1 MSLKTN
7 HSVSKPLIT
16 KSGYLSAKI
25 SLVEEIVFLLMLPA
39 LLPLDLD
46 TVTFSAPLPTIA
58 ISVGENRTAVS
69 LLVVKKDVSWFKKS
83 FRDKITSSA
92 EVFPEDIEKAVE
104 ALATICSPSTKAFS
118 NEYTVTEAPLIIP
131 FVPEETSTS

>member
-1 MSLKTN
+1 MTPLVKTSPPIKKLK
-7 HSVSKPLIT
+7 
-16 KSGYLSAKI
+16 GYLSAKI

-58 ISVGENRTAVS
+58 ISVGENRTAVN

-92 EVFPEDIEKAVE
+92 EVFPEETEKAVQHLMDY
-104 ALATICSPSTKAFS
+104 AYC
-118 NEYTVTEAPLIIP
+118 NE
-131 FVPEETSTS
+131 